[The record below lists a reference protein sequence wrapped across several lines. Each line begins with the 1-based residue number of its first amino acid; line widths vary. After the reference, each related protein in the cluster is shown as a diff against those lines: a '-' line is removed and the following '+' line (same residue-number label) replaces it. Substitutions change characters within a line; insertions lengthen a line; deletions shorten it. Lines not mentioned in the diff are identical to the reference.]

1 MLIPLS
7 ANSNICEFWV
17 GFYWLVYLLLWL
29 VFSCCFACL
38 VNFECRILLR
48 WMLDSFLSCFLE
60 LGYGVW
66 LFGNSL
72 ILSGF
77 ALLGRT
83 KTVLS
88 CGLFVLHHWGKTS
101 VYSTQ
106 CPMNLVWLVG
116 VVSMP
121 RELRALLI
129 FSGHSFLN
137 LEQFPTRK
145 YLRGSLWRSPA
156 FSLYVALSSLILC
169 PMNCSHLGLPGY
181 FALSPQLYLPSS
193 TWVSSPYT
201 EA

>member
-1 MLIPLS
+1 MS

-17 GFYWLVYLLLWL
+17 GFCWLVYLLLWL
-29 VFSCCFACL
+29 VFSCCFVCL
-38 VNFECRILLR
+38 VNFECQILPC

-66 LFGNSL
+66 LFGNNL

-83 KTVLS
+83 RTVLS
-88 CGLFVLHHWGKTS
+88 LRLFILHHWGKTF
-101 VYSTQ
+101 VYSAQ
-106 CPMNLVWLVG
+106 CPMNLVCLVG

-121 RELRALLI
+121 CELRALLTC
-129 FSGHSFLN
+129 SGHSLLN

-145 YLRGSLWRSPA
+145 YLRGSLWRSPG
-156 FSLYVALSSLILC
+156 FSLCVALSSLILC
-169 PMNCSHLGLPGY
+169 PMNYSHLGHPGY

-193 TWVSSPYT
+193 TWVSSPCT